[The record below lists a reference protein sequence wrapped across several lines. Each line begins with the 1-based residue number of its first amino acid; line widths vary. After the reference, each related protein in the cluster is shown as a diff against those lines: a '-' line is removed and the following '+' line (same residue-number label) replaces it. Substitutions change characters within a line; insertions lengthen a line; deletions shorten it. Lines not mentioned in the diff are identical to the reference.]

1 MGPGQGP
8 LDTYDKRQVQPFGEY
23 LPLRSL
29 LGAINKNWT
38 SMVRQDFSRGDKPGV
53 FTMDG
58 SRVGLVTCY
67 EAAFDWAVRSTVT
80 DGAQLISV
88 PSNNATFDRSEM
100 TYQQLAMS
108 RVRAV
113 EHSRT
118 VTVPVTSGVSAV
130 IMPDGRITQR
140 TGMFVADSLV
150 QKVPLR
156 SSETPATRLG
166 ILPEM
171 LLVAVAVGGLGWAGT
186 TVVRGAGTAPFRAI
200 SPDPGRM
207 TESGR

>member
-1 MGPGQGP
+1 
-8 LDTYDKRQVQPFGEY
+8 
-23 LPLRSL
+23 
-29 LGAINKNWT
+29 
-38 SMVRQDFSRGDKPGV
+38 
-53 FTMDG
+53 
-58 SRVGLVTCY
+58 
-67 EAAFDWAVRSTVT
+67 VRSTVT

-118 VTVPVTSGVSAV
+118 VTVPVTSGVSAI

-156 SSETPATRLG
+156 SSTTPATRLG
-166 ILPEM
+166 TLPEM
-171 LLVAVAVGGLGWAGT
+171 ALVLVAAGGLGWSVASASRGRRDRRVQAVRPEAAGAAEPT
-186 TVVRGAGTAPFRAI
+186 R
-200 SPDPGRM
+200 
-207 TESGR
+207 

>member
-1 MGPGQGP
+1 
-8 LDTYDKRQVQPFGEY
+8 
-23 LPLRSL
+23 
-29 LGAINKNWT
+29 
-38 SMVRQDFSRGDKPGV
+38 
-53 FTMDG
+53 
-58 SRVGLVTCY
+58 
-67 EAAFDWAVRSTVT
+67 
-80 DGAQLISV
+80 
-88 PSNNATFDRSEM
+88 
-100 TYQQLAMS
+100 MS

-130 IMPDGRITQR
+130 IMPDGKITQR

-171 LLVAVAVGGLGWAGT
+171 VLVLLAVGGLGWAAT
-186 TVVRGAGTAPFRAI
+186 TAVRARRGSSAHDGAVASGTALPEHITGA
-200 SPDPGRM
+200 
-207 TESGR
+207 